1 MEQFLNEYAA
11 LLFNNV
17 PGMISV
23 SLVSTLDGSIVAY
36 KARPG
41 VDNRLASSY
50 QVEIFRNA
58 ILSFENTEGLTNK
71 TVDDVCLVYQGQTHL
86 IGLLQSKKV
95 LDHVILDDTAIV
107 GLAKLLIR
115 KIRTETE
122 SKSFL

>member
-17 PGMISV
+17 PGVISV

-86 IGLLQSKKV
+86 IWAFAEQKGLRSC
-95 LDHVILDDTAIV
+95 DT
-107 GLAKLLIR
+107 
-115 KIRTETE
+115 
-122 SKSFL
+122 

>member
-17 PGMISV
+17 PGVISV

-107 GLAKLLIR
+107 GMAKLLIK
-115 KIRTETE
+115 KIRTEAE
-122 SKSFL
+122 SKPF

>member
-17 PGMISV
+17 PGVISV

-58 ILSFENTEGLTNK
+58 ILSFENTEVLTNK

>member
-17 PGMISV
+17 PGVISV
-23 SLVSTLDGSIVAY
+23 SLVSTLDVSIVAY

>member
-11 LLFNNV
+11 QLFANV
-17 PGMISV
+17 PGVISV

>member
-17 PGMISV
+17 PGVISV

-58 ILSFENTEGLTNK
+58 ILSFENTAGLANK

>member
-17 PGMISV
+17 PGVFSV

-107 GLAKLLIR
+107 GMAKLLIK
-115 KIRTETE
+115 KIRTEAE
-122 SKSFL
+122 SKPF

>member
-11 LLFNNV
+11 QLFANV
-17 PGMISV
+17 PGVISV

-122 SKSFL
+122 NKSFL

>member
-17 PGMISV
+17 PGVISV
-23 SLVSTLDGSIVAY
+23 SFVSTLDGSIVAY

-122 SKSFL
+122 NKSFL

>member
-17 PGMISV
+17 PGVISV

-36 KARPG
+36 KARQG

>member
-17 PGMISV
+17 PGVISV

-58 ILSFENTEGLTNK
+58 ILSFENTEGLANK

-95 LDHVILDDTAIV
+95 LDHDRD
-107 GLAKLLIR
+107 R
-115 KIRTETE
+115 K
-122 SKSFL
+122 SVV

>member
-11 LLFNNV
+11 QLFANV
-17 PGMISV
+17 PGVISV

-58 ILSFENTEGLTNK
+58 VLSCENTEGLTNK
-71 TVDDVCLVYQGQTHL
+71 IVDDVCLVYEGQTHL

-107 GLAKLLIR
+107 GMAKLLIK
-115 KIRTETE
+115 KIRTEAE
-122 SKSFL
+122 SKPF

>member
-17 PGMISV
+17 PGVISV
-23 SLVSTLDGSIVAY
+23 SLVSTRDGSIVAY

-122 SKSFL
+122 NKSFL

>member
-1 MEQFLNEYAA
+1 MNEYAA

-17 PGMISV
+17 PGVISV